1 MNSYYN
7 AGNIKLVSQLSCRT
21 NTQSIQHIKHSDV
34 TMKKTE
40 ALEDDIIDDDGN
52 NVIYETVTN
61 YNYKTDEVFEM
72 STCQAYAGYTLK

>member
-1 MNSYYN
+1 
-7 AGNIKLVSQLSCRT
+7 
-21 NTQSIQHIKHSDV
+21 
-34 TMKKTE
+34 MKKTE